1 MAGRVQPPP
10 GARPARWV
18 SAEPASGDATQVGGL
33 AFEDLVRAH
42 QGFVR
47 AWLRRLTRGDA
58 QLADDLAQDTFLRAL
73 RALPGF
79 RGDSHPRTWLARI
92 ALNVWHDHLRRS
104 GARPQPSP
112 LLLGPDDAAP
122 DSSPDVPDDAPGP
135 ADVVANR
142 LDLDR
147 ALQRLPEAERTVI
160 IHACWGDLS
169 QSEIAALTGLPLG
182 TVKTLSRRGLARL
195 QTWLGE
201 GS

>member
-1 MAGRVQPPP
+1 M
-10 GARPARWV
+10 
-18 SAEPASGDATQVGGL
+18 SAEPAAGDATRVGGL

-42 QGFVR
+42 HGFVR

-58 QLADDLAQDTFLRAL
+58 HLADDLAQDTFLRAL
-73 RALPGF
+73 RAAPGF
-79 RGDSHPRTWLARI
+79 RGDAHPRTWLARI

-104 GARPQPSP
+104 GARPQPAPP
-112 LLLGPDDAAP
+112 LPGSDDEAADDIP
-122 DSSPDVPDDAPGP
+122 EVPDDAPGP
-135 ADVVANR
+135 AELVANR

-201 GS
+201 AS